1 MGLARTASVSSSLCD
16 PGDGWYTMD
25 AARVRYW
32 AAASISRHGSHERFT
47 TLEARMV
54 RSLNGARAPNL
65 RDGELAYECGG
76 KNEQSDINLQV
87 SLRLYQSFN
96 T

>member
-1 MGLARTASVSSSLCD
+1 
-16 PGDGWYTMD
+16 
-25 AARVRYW
+25 
-32 AAASISRHGSHERFT
+32 
-47 TLEARMV
+47 MV